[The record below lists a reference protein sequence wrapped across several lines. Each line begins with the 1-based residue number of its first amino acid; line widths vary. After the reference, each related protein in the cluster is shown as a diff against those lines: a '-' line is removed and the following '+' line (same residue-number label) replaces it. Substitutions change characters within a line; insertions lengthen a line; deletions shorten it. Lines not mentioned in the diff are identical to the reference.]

1 MRKFRVYFQ
10 QVNQTYFDAE
20 ANSPDEAAEKA
31 AKTWRA
37 WAQPIRKS
45 VEELSNIP
53 KENP

>member
-20 ANSPDEAAEKA
+20 AASLDEAGEKA
-31 AKTWRA
+31 SKTWKS

-45 VEELSNIP
+45 VEELPPS
-53 KENP
+53 KEKP